1 MIILL
6 LFVTTPRIN
15 QGSAGWFFCPS
26 HSEALRQLQAMAHD
40 TGMSTVASFWLLG
53 WTAGLSWDT
62 GTAECLPLH
71 VASQHVVSSYEA
83 HFLHGSSGLSRGKH
97 GSSQAFLRLSLR
109 ITPVEEGHEMM
120 SCSMWKYPEHELLK
134 HEEMAYW
141 GPYLDN
147 TSGFPFSPLRPQFF
161 STPFSVPCISSGLPK
176 PTNITF
182 LSINMKNILQW
193 NPPEGLHG
201 AEITYTVQYFIY
213 GQKKWLNK
221 SECRNISRTYCD
233 LSVETS
239 DYEHQYYA
247 KVKAIWGMNCSKWAE
262 TGRFYPFLETQIGPP
277 EVALTTDEKSISIVL
292 TAPEKWKKNPEE
304 SSISMQQIY
313 SNLKYNVSIYNTKS
327 NRMWSQCVTN
337 HTLVLSWLEPDTV
350 YCVLVESLVP
360 GPPRLARPSEKQCVS
375 TLKDQTSELKVK
387 IIFWY
392 VLPISVTV
400 FIFSVTG
407 YFMYRYTHVG
417 KEKHPAN
424 LILIYGNEF
433 DRRFFVPAEKIVIN
447 FITLN
452 ILEESNK
459 ASQKDISMIEKSDDV
474 WGLNEPI
481 EDKEPPWEE
490 MEVRHLGY
498 ASQLMDIVCDP
509 EETARGTSL
518 RQQEPPSR
526 TMPTDKT
533 VVEYEY
539 NVRTFNDVSLG
550 PGDQESNPQEEAS
563 QRGKLFEQQAPL
575 ANLDPQTQLY
585 PYTPQLRDL
594 EHLPQGHMDTEEG
607 PEEEPSTTLVDWDPR
622 TGRLCIPSLSSF
634 EHHSEGCGYPE
645 SEGLAE
651 EGLLARLYEEQ
662 VPDTAPGDS
671 AAYLVQFM
679 EEWGLFIQMED

>member
-1 MIILL
+1 MCAPPSPARAAATGVPGLPTLPLLFPPLL
-6 LFVTTPRIN
+6 LLV
-15 QGSAGWFFCPS
+15 
-26 HSEALRQLQAMAHD
+26 
-40 TGMSTVASFWLLG
+40 VASP
-53 WTAGLSWDT
+53 T
-62 GTAECLPLH
+62 G
-71 VASQHVVSSYEA
+71 
-83 HFLHGSSGLSRGKH
+83 
-97 GSSQAFLRLSLR
+97 QA
-109 ITPVEEGHEMM
+109 
-120 SCSMWKYPEHELLK
+120 
-134 HEEMAYW
+134 
-141 GPYLDN
+141 
-147 TSGFPFSPLRPQFF
+147 
-161 STPFSVPCISSGLPK
+161 VPCISSGLPK

-459 ASQKDISMIEKSDDV
+459 ASQKDISVIEKSDDV

-563 QRGKLFEQQAPL
+563 QRGKLFEQQPPL
-575 ANLDPQTQLY
+575 ANLHPQTQLY